1 MREAETILNIVRVRG
16 QRGLPL
22 QDAYRLLFQR
32 DLYLRAYGKLYANQG
47 AMTPGPTAET
57 VDGMSL
63 AKIDAIIDLL
73 RRERFRWTPVRR
85 TYIPKKNGK
94 LRPLGLPSWTDKLLQ
109 EVLRLILEAYFEPQF
124 SDRSHGFRPGRGCHT
139 ALQEIRR
146 VGKGTKWFIEGDI
159 SACFDRIDHSVLMEI
174 LAAKIP
180 DQRFLRLIQNL
191 LDAGYLED
199 WKWNATYSGVPQGG
213 VISPVL
219 SNLVLDR
226 LDRFVEQELLPTH
239 SRGLRRK
246 SNTPYVALTVAA
258 SRAKKKGDRERA
270 RLLMQQAQAIP
281 SRNPQDSDFRRL
293 WYVRYADDFLL
304 GYIGPKSEAVE
315 IKQRIAE
322 FLGNRLKL
330 QLSDEKTLIAHALD
344 ERAKFLGYELHVLH
358 ADSKHTAGRRSIN
371 GSIGL
376 RVPAAVT
383 EKHSA
388 KYLLHG
394 RPIHLPE
401 RLNDSAFSIV
411 ALYQAEFRG
420 LVEYYRLAYNLHT
433 LSRVKWVAEQSLV
446 KTLANKLKA
455 SCSDIYRRFQRALS
469 TLNGTYKVLAVVV
482 ERGPEKKPL
491 MAYFGGIPLSR
502 DDDAAISDLPPMIW
516 TSRSELVQRLL
527 AQKCELCGSED
538 DVEVHHLRKLAD
550 LKGRSRWEKVMA
562 ARRRKTLVVCRACH
576 DRIHA
581 GTYDGPALRPHITG
595 EPDAMKVARPVRRG
609 VVGKVPRKG

>member
-1 MREAETILNIVRVRG
+1 MRRAERILNVIQERG

-22 QDAYRLLFQR
+22 KDAYRLLYQR
-32 DLYLRAYGKLYANQG
+32 DLYLSAYAKLYANAG

-63 AKIDAIIDLL
+63 AKIDAIIGLL
-73 RRERFRWTPVRR
+73 RQERYRWTPVRR

-94 LRPLGLPSWTDKLLQ
+94 LRPLGMPSWSDKLLQ
-109 EVLRLILEAYFEPQF
+109 EVLRRVLEAYFEPQF

-146 VGKGTKWFIEGDI
+146 VGKGTKWFIEGDV
-159 SACFDRIDHSVLMEI
+159 SACFDKIDHSILMEI
-174 LAAKIP
+174 LAEKVH
-180 DQRFLRLIQNL
+180 DQRFLRLIRNL

-226 LDRFVEQELLPTH
+226 LDRFVEQELLPAHTC
-239 SRGLRRK
+239 GLRRK

-258 SRAKKKGDRERA
+258 SRAKKKGDLERA
-270 RLLMQQAQAIP
+270 RVLSQQAQAIP
-281 SRNPQDSDFRRL
+281 SRDPQDSGFRRL

-315 IKQRIAE
+315 IKQRIAG
-322 FLGNRLKL
+322 FLGDRLKL
-330 QLSDEKTLIAHALD
+330 QLSDEKTLITHAHD
-344 ERAKFLGYELHVLH
+344 GRAKFLGYELHVLH
-358 ADSKHTAGRRSIN
+358 ADCKHTAGRRSIN
-371 GSIGL
+371 GSVGL
-376 RVPAAVT
+376 RVPVAVV

-401 RLNDSAFSIV
+401 RLNDSAYSIV
-411 ALYQAEFRG
+411 ALYQAEYRG

-433 LSRVKWVAEQSLV
+433 LSRVKWVAERSLV
-446 KTLANKLKA
+446 MTLANKFRV
-455 SCSDIYRRFQRALS
+455 SCHEIYRRFRREVPKLH
-469 TLNGTYKVLAVVV
+469 GTYKVLAVTV
-482 ERGPEKKPL
+482 ERGPKKRPL
-491 MAYFGGIPLSR
+491 VAYFGGISLSR
-502 DDDAAISDLPPMIW
+502 DNDAAISDLPPRVW
-516 TSRSELVQRLL
+516 SGRSELIQRLL
-527 AQKCELCGSED
+527 AQKCELCGSEE

-550 LKGRSRWEKVMA
+550 LKGASRWEKIMA
-562 ARRRKTLVVCRACH
+562 ARRRKTLVVCRQCH
-576 DRIHA
+576 DKIHS
-581 GTYDGPALRPHITG
+581 GSYDGPALGHNITG
-595 EPDAMKVARPVRRG
+595 EPDAVNAASPVRRG
-609 VVGKVPRKG
+609 GVGKVPE